1 MIDKF
6 LLPSQTDKLYQSFS
20 VYGVNPKEFDIKHS
34 KSSFKV
40 THGTTGFYCEIND
53 IRETEPRFDDP
64 SYKMEFIPRDTN
76 IKTKLTLKHF
86 SDVRKQ
92 FEIWLRH
99 LAREIKQPDYWSI
112 LQEEAK
118 SLPLFSETDAPNTSF
133 SSTELDFIKQQ
144 LDETKNFIFAN
155 FELSQ
160 EHQTFVET
168 KLKYLEE
175 CAKKS
180 EHGRLDW
187 FNIAIGVLMSIIV
200 GISFNPEQA
209 KTLINFVG
217 KALSPL
223 FGGSIPL
230 LP

>member
-1 MIDKF
+1 MINRF

-40 THGTTGFYCEIND
+40 THGTTGFYFEIND
-53 IRETEPRFDDP
+53 IRKTHPSCDDP
-64 SYKMEFIPRDTN
+64 SYKIEYIPKDTN
-76 IKTKLTLKHF
+76 IKIKYTFRIF

-92 FEIWLRH
+92 FDIWLGH
-99 LAREIKQPDYWSI
+99 LAREIRQPDYWSI
-112 LQEEAK
+112 LQEETK
-118 SLPLFSETDAPNTSF
+118 PFFLFSETAEPNTIF
-133 SSTELDFIKQQ
+133 SSTELDFIKQR
-144 LDETKNFIFAN
+144 LDETKNFIFTS

-160 EHQTFVET
+160 EHRTFVET
-168 KLKYLEE
+168 KLKYLEG
-175 CAKKS
+175 CAKKTD
-180 EHGRLDW
+180 HGRLDW
-187 FNIAIGVLMSIIV
+187 FNISIGVLMSIIV

-209 KTLINFVG
+209 RTLINFVG

>member
-1 MIDKF
+1 MIDRF

-20 VYGVNPKEFDIKHS
+20 VFGVNPKEFDIKHT
-34 KSSFKV
+34 KSNFTV
-40 THGTTGFYCEIND
+40 THGTTGFYCEIDD
-53 IRETEPRFDDP
+53 IRKTPPRADDP
-64 SYKMEFIPRDTN
+64 LYKMEFIPRDTN
-76 IKTKLTLKHF
+76 VKTKLTLRYF

-92 FEIWLRH
+92 FDIWLKH
-99 LAREIKQPDYWSI
+99 LAREITQPDYWSI

-118 SLPLFSETDAPNTSF
+118 SLPLFPETDAPNTSF
-133 SSTELDFIKQQ
+133 SSTELGFIKQQ
-144 LDETKNFIFAN
+144 LDKTKNFVFAN

-160 EHQTFVET
+160 EHQIFVET

-175 CAKKS
+175 FAQKS
-180 EHGRLDW
+180 DHGRLDW

-209 KTLINFVG
+209 KTLIDFVG
-217 KALSPL
+217 KALNPL
-223 FGGSIPL
+223 FGGSTPL